1 MPRRLFGI
9 SRLLP
14 VAVALLCAACAEKP
28 PVHAEEQ
35 PQSAPTAATP
45 KLLFPVAPNREA
57 DDLARF
63 LAGLPAREGSSFEEL
78 HKTPEWE
85 AHAQQSDRMWE
96 AFETKRVP
104 ALRDFSQ
111 EELDRFHT
119 SDPTVFYPFGG
130 PDSLMATL
138 FFPKHSNY
146 ILVGLEPPGSL
157 IPAKR
162 FKPEELAEKL
172 GQIRGT
178 LDSLLARS
186 FFITRQMDKELRGQI
201 ADGLLLP
208 IMVQLVRQG
217 DTIRGLQYAAVD
229 ADAKLALKPDPWDAK
244 TKNRGVLLEFED
256 SDHALHQLAYFSVN
270 LDDDHLA
277 KNPQFFQW
285 LNAAGPSV
293 TFFKSTSY
301 MIHQKPFSRIREQV
315 LEHSVAVLQ
324 DDSGIPYHFFTE
336 KDWNVQLYGE
346 FDKPY
351 GSFRYLV
358 QPDLKKAYQE
368 GANVKKLN
376 FRIGYGF
383 GKVPS
388 NLQLATPR

>member
-1 MPRRLFGI
+1 MWFFYPRI

-14 VAVALLCAACAEKP
+14 VAALLLCAGCTQKA
-28 PVHAEEQ
+28 PVHAEEK
-35 PQSAPTAATP
+35 QSPSPPAA
-45 KLLFPVAPNREA
+45 KLLFEVAPNREA

-63 LAGLPAREGSSFEEL
+63 LAGLPARPGSSFEEL

-85 AHAQQSDRMWE
+85 AHASESNRIWE

-104 ALRDFSQ
+104 ALRDFSRD
-111 EELDRFHT
+111 ELDRFHAT
-119 SDPTVFYPFGG
+119 DPTVFYPFGG

-138 FFPKHSNY
+138 FFPNYSNY
-146 ILVGLEPPGSL
+146 VLVGLEPPGSL
-157 IPAKR
+157 IAAKR
-162 FKPEELAEKL
+162 FKPAELAEKL

-201 ADGLLLP
+201 ADGVLLP
-208 IMVQLVRQG
+208 VLVQLTRQG
-217 DTIRGLQYAAVD
+217 ATIRGLQYVRIDENGKAV
-229 ADAKLALKPDPWDAK
+229 LQSDPWEPK
-244 TKNRGVLLEFED
+244 TKNRGVVLEFVA
-256 SDHALHQLAYFSVN
+256 SDGSLHQLAYFSVN

-285 LNAAGPSV
+285 LNAPGPMV

-315 LEHSVAVLQ
+315 LDHSVAVLQ
-324 DDSGIPYHFFTE
+324 DDSGIPYHYFTE
-336 KDWNVQLYGE
+336 KNWNVQLYGE

-358 QPDLKKAYQE
+358 QPDLKKAYAE
-368 GANVKKLN
+368 GTNVKKLS
-376 FRIGYGF
+376 FLIGYGF